1 MGIDL
6 QTTMTKH
13 FECQFAGC
21 GNRCDQNHGSV
32 GDCHLLR
39 RHIYVRDRSYGVYD
53 VRRDPAVPDGGFGVI
68 DRDGLIVN
76 DVIDGHTGSSN
87 DPRHPTEDGRDP
99 KSVSRVAIDA
109 GLARCQCEECG
120 RRFDLRRKGLED
132 GDGLHRT
139 DRLYECRK
147 CSHRFCYGC
156 CFK

>member
-1 MGIDL
+1 MP
-6 QTTMTKH
+6 KH

-21 GNRCDQNHGSV
+21 GNRCDQNHDSV

-68 DRDGLIVN
+68 DRNGLIVN

-109 GLARCQCEECG
+109 GLARC
-120 RRFDLRRKGLED
+120 LED